1 MLFAAL
7 CSGKAREGLIWP
19 SIGRSK
25 REKHN
30 QTKLDFLQKS
40 FSSASIVDGIE
51 TSSVL
56 RQKDGLKTGSD
67 KIIYWLGR
75 YSFLLGVIMSKKPKG
90 LWFYVLIE
98 SSVRKLSHF
107 LHNKTQ
113 KERACTESEI
123 IFNQTKS
130 LESLVLRRL

>member
-1 MLFAAL
+1 MISLLVSDFRKISVSVPSIPVAVLALDYNLTRFLLFAAL

-67 KIIYWLGR
+67 KIIY
-75 YSFLLGVIMSKKPKG
+75 
-90 LWFYVLIE
+90 
-98 SSVRKLSHF
+98 
-107 LHNKTQ
+107 
-113 KERACTESEI
+113 
-123 IFNQTKS
+123 
-130 LESLVLRRL
+130 